1 MELVQCGVGLGVDE
15 KALSKSLQ
23 EGREAYRQEQ
33 EQEKALSNSKG
44 LGW

>member
-1 MELVQCGVGLGVDE
+1 LGVDE

-23 EGREAYRQEQ
+23 DGREAYRQEQ
-33 EQEKALSNSKG
+33 EKALSNNKG